1 MNLKKDKKD
10 EGFQEEE
17 VVIPPEKV
25 TPVQINSAPVS
36 MIQSQTAVAPPV
48 PVKIVQTAP
57 VQTVQTVQ
65 TPVQDMSPA
74 LDSINQVL
82 SNITSQLSVLTKE
95 SQDRK
100 LWEAKINSLI
110 SHPNPWAVPRF
121 QPAL

>member
-10 EGFQEEE
+10 EVFQERK
-17 VVIPPEKV
+17 VVIPPEKDALV
-25 TPVQINSAPVS
+25 PITSVPV
-36 MIQSQTAVAPPV
+36 IQSQTTVAPPV
-48 PVKIVQTAP
+48 PAPTVQTVL

-65 TPVQDMSPA
+65 PPVQDMSPA

-82 SNITSQLSVLTKE
+82 SNIINQLSMLTKE
-95 SQDRK
+95 NQDRK

>member
-1 MNLKKDKKD
+1 MNLNKDKKD
-10 EGFQEEE
+10 EGFQERK
-17 VVIPPEKV
+17 VVIPPEKDS
-25 TPVQINSAPVS
+25 PVQISSAPVP

-48 PVKIVQTAP
+48 PVPTVQTVP

-95 SQDRK
+95 SQDQK

-110 SHPNPWAVPRF
+110 SYPNSWTVPRF